1 MLVLLVLF
9 AGCEKK
15 EILPEEKF
23 IEVYV
28 DILVAED
35 TTAQKSFSS
44 DSLKTIV
51 LSKHNTT
58 EIVYQNTIDYY
69 NESPDRW
76 EKFFDEVVTYVE
88 KLKSKSEE

>member
-1 MLVLLVLF
+1 MLF
-9 AGCEKK
+9 ASCDNK

-35 TTAQKSFSS
+35 TTTLNSITS
-44 DSLKTIV
+44 DSLKTII

-58 EIVYQNTIDYY
+58 EAVYQNTIDYY
-69 NESPDRW
+69 NESPERW
-76 EKFFDEVVTYVE
+76 EKFFDKVVAYVE
-88 KLKSKSEE
+88 KLKSMSEE

>member
-69 NESPDRW
+69 NESSDRW
-76 EKFFDEVVTYVE
+76 EKFFDEVITYVE